1 MHRLPVKR
9 MDVLRESLLL
19 MNQRALARTVLP
31 MLAPKHRR
39 GAFPEG
45 DKRKILELV

>member
-19 MNQRALARTVLP
+19 MNQRTGADRTANVGP
-31 MLAPKHRR
+31 
-39 GAFPEG
+39 
-45 DKRKILELV
+45 